1 MLDKLFKYWSIGV
14 LPVMAVFA
22 LSYIIAIVPRL
33 GEVLV
38 VIVVFIF
45 IPVFVGNIIV
55 FEKERKERI
64 KAKLSR
70 KK

>member
-1 MLDKLFKYWSIGV
+1 MFDKLFKYWSVGV

-22 LSYIIAIVPRL
+22 LSYIIAVVPHLGAIIVSL
-33 GEVLV
+33 LF
-38 VIVVFIF
+38 FIGTP
-45 IPVFVGNIIV
+45 ILVGNVIV

-64 KAKLSR
+64 KQRLSR